1 MACDRNVAEANAREG
16 ELEIKLRK
24 VKAMQKKLLLDLQ
37 TNRQELAVAHA
48 RTAALERALAF
59 SRHRENIGFMKVA
72 FEKMVG
78 NYASAKWSQ
87 VAGWQIA
94 VEKEACVAKDRSSFY
109 WMGLVFAKWSQ
120 VHAGKM
126 SQRPGKGKQA
136 MQKVWQ
142 TWTRA
147 VDVRKHMA
155 QHFVVAMA
163 QVWRAWLNFAP
174 MS

>member
-87 VAGWQIA
+87 V
-94 VEKEACVAKDRSSFY
+94 
-109 WMGLVFAKWSQ
+109 
-120 VHAGKM
+120 HAGKM